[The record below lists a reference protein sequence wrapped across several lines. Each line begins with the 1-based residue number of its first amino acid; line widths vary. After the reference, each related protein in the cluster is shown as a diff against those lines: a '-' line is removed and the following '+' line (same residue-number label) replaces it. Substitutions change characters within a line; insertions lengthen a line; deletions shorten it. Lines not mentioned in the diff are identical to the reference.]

1 MQARCHAVNRDD
13 DLCLEM
19 LRRAGLALARQQDES
34 TSPWVSAFDE
44 ASLAVEA
51 ARCLRELGQ
60 PVAARR
66 EAEQAVALRPRERT
80 RSRAFAQLL
89 LLSSLVEQG
98 DPDEACRVAAEVLDA
113 TGGLGSYLVV
123 QQLQRLTS
131 LFKPYR
137 RNRDVATFLERLT
150 AELGDRRWLTR
161 WAQPDLNSAAS
172 SGSR

>member
-1 MQARCHAVNRDD
+1 MQARCHAVKRDD

-19 LRRAGLALARQQDES
+19 LRRAERALARQQDES
-34 TSPWVSAFDE
+34 ASPWVSVFDE

-66 EAEQAVALRPRERT
+66 EAEKAVELRPGERT
-80 RSRAFAQLL
+80 RSRALAKLL
-89 LLSSLVEQG
+89 VLSSLVDQG
-98 DPDEACRVAAEVLDA
+98 DPDEACRIADEVLDA

-131 LFKPYR
+131 VFKPYR
-137 RNRDVATFLERLT
+137 QNRDVATFLERLT
-150 AELGDRRWLTR
+150 AELGDRRWLMR
-161 WAQPDLNSAAS
+161 WAQSDLNSAAA
-172 SGSR
+172 SGSM